1 MDVTSKIEDL
11 TRKQAAMEEKIS
23 RLDCEDV
30 LLRDQNV
37 RERKVLLRQHWD
49 LKVRLRNLRSR
60 LKEKTRPEG
69 IPSQKDKSPEI
80 VVEEMNREE
89 AFKEVSATENDID
102 GSECSLDE
110 SFYTACGS
118 IGPDIASDSDEM
130 EDDEEEEVRPVVALQ
145 PVLDLQKTKLIREE
159 ESQQCWGREEKTET
173 ELELESQVGRWV
185 RRNKS
190 SILQQV
196 RLKLA
201 EEQRQGQG
209 ERSG

>member
-145 PVLDLQKTKLIREE
+145 PVLDLQKTKLLRE
-159 ESQQCWGREEKTET
+159 ESQQCWGREERTET